1 MNLYRFQPRQYVDVL
16 PDLPVEWLQGQ
27 VDKKQGVIDAQR
39 KDLNASAE
47 NFMKLN
53 YGAFGRDIYD
63 QVNKDYQGR
72 FKQMTEDLLTR
83 QDIPGVSSTFSNL
96 IREAA
101 FDPRI
106 KDLNKEYAAYQKFL
120 ENKMDPNYYNAIDMS
135 KLGKQIGQDWNVDQA
150 IGSYN
155 LVKYEDSIQPYVQT
169 AQQFNPYKDS
179 KTNQWIFTNPITK
192 ESFASTDKE
201 EVEKVSRERLE
212 KWFEESY
219 YNWDMDGRSKYDK
232 LSATN
237 VDVDQFDPNFRFKDE
252 NLGRQI
258 WRQKY
263 TPYLNMAYTKK
274 EQESKVTP
282 MGGGTPN
289 TTPPNPN
296 KPADVKPLEYN
307 QTSPT
312 YGINLLGY
320 RLSTGEPIST
330 VYDGIANTSDYK
342 ERINTLNNQMIE
354 ANKQGN
360 PNAVLALDKERQQL
374 MSELTTWESWQKV
387 IEAELYGKVSNSQAL
402 ADAEAGYAT
411 YVAHALMIKPPGEN
425 NPEQLEEYKKAL
437 QNKYAL
443 KAYIRK
449 YNPTKGGVYD
459 ESAISF
465 LNDGADWREIE
476 DKDITNSLGKDS
488 IEYKKREKWEKYIN
502 YQTQGKSYQP
512 NTDAARQRLDALV
525 TSLITTG
532 KKPYDLKTDKEVSD
546 FPSLQKYLMQLQA
559 ESGSFN
565 TKGLSTEILLDEEDG
580 PVLVLHG
587 LNIDGSKGADIP
599 NSIEFDIRDTPSLLN
614 TLYEIDP
621 QRQVANNY
629 FVDAA
634 RSLKENKN
642 KKGSFTM
649 NSYGNVQEE
658 VKFTREPIGDGK
670 YIFKDSN
677 NAYYAS
683 LNDLIETRIFLSA
696 EKDKDI
702 QAGLDR
708 LSIAFNAAVETRNPK
723 LIEEARQNIII
734 HQKRLEEELKQ
745 KREGKQQPQTKDP
758 MNLGR

>member
-27 VDKKQGVIDAQR
+27 VDQKQGVIDAQR
-39 KDLNASAE
+39 KELNASAE

-53 YGAFGRDIYD
+53 YGSFGRDIYD

-72 FKQMTEDLLTR
+72 FRQMTEDLLGR
-83 QDIPGVSSTFSNL
+83 QDIPGVASTFSNL

-120 ENKMDPNYYNAIDMS
+120 ENKMNPENYNAIDMS
-135 KLGKQIGQDWNVDQA
+135 VLGKQMGQDWNVDQA

-169 AQQFNPYKDS
+169 AQQFKPYKDA
-179 KTNQWIFTNPITK
+179 KTNQWVFTNPITK
-192 ESFASTDKE
+192 ETFASFDKE
-201 EVEKVSRERLE
+201 EIERVSRERLA

-232 LSATN
+232 LAATN
-237 VDVDQFDPNFRFKDE
+237 VDVNQFDPNFRFKDE

-263 TPYLNMAYTKK
+263 TPYLNMAYTQTDK
-274 EQESKVTP
+274 ETKVTP

-289 TTPPNPN
+289 PPPPEPN
-296 KPADVKPLEYN
+296 KNKEVKPLEYN

-312 YGINLLGY
+312 YGIGVLGP
-320 RLSTGEPIST
+320 RLSTGEPIMF
-330 VYDGIANTSDYK
+330 YDDAIGNIQDHK
-342 ERINTLNNQMIE
+342 DKINEL
-354 ANKQGN
+354 NKQIVQASSQGN
-360 PNAVLALDKERQQL
+360 RDLVLSLDREKQRL
-374 MSELTTWESWQKV
+374 SGDLVTWQSWQKV
-387 IEAELYGKVSNSQAL
+387 IEGELYGKDLGTSLTNALQIERDWIADHSSQIADFGAL
-402 ADAEAGYAT
+402 S
-411 YVAHALMIKPPGEN
+411 MF
-425 NPEQLEEYKKAL
+425 YKKPVKEIMNDIL
-437 QNKYAL
+437 YKRNTTYE
-443 KAYIRK
+443 
-449 YNPTKGGVYD
+449 GVDYD
-459 ESAISF
+459 EIDGF
-465 LNDGADWREIE
+465 LKEAAEIRRANLTG
-476 DKDITNSLGKDS
+476 DAAAL
-488 IEYKKREKWEKYIN
+488 YEKWDKYIN

-512 NTDAARQRLDALV
+512 YTEAAKQRLDSLV

-546 FPSLQKYLMQLQA
+546 FPSLQEYLLKLQA
-559 ESGSFN
+559 ENGSFN

-580 PVLVLHG
+580 PVLILHG
-587 LNIDGSKGADIP
+587 LNIDGSKGEDIP

-621 QRQVANNY
+621 DRQVSNTY

-649 NSYGNVQEE
+649 SSYGNVQEE

-670 YIFKDSN
+670 YVFKDSN
-677 NAYYAS
+677 NGVYAS
-683 LNDLIETRIFLSA
+683 LNDLIETKMFLAA
-696 EKDKDI
+696 EQDKDI
-702 QAGLDR
+702 QAGYDK
-708 LSIAFNAAVETRNPK
+708 LSKAFNDAVAEAARTGSTKP
-723 LIEEARQNIII
+723 IEVAQQNITNYKI
-734 HQKRLEEELKQ
+734 RLEEELKQ
-745 KREGKQQPQTKDP
+745 KREGKQTPQTKDP
-758 MNLGR
+758 LNLGLSKGSTK